1 LKIEDVIIILRD
13 KLRIPV
19 GRHLYGILSNY
30 PTLDAFEKELK
41 DTTIVEGELFPT
53 PHSVNREIINA
64 FSDDE
69 FRELVQE
76 EAKRPEPT
84 RASIM
89 NVFEQFIRK
98 KLETSNTLIL
108 KDLELLFIYNIDF
121 SSLRVLA
128 TDQHRIILLLQG
140 KRVRDRI
147 VMYPESDYDFN
158 LPKNLIADNHI
169 WELTV

>member
-1 LKIEDVIIILRD
+1 MKIEDVIVILRE
-13 KLRIPV
+13 KLRVPV
-19 GRHLYGILSNY
+19 GRHLYGILSDY
-30 PTLDAFEKELK
+30 SGLVAFEKELK
-41 DTTIVEGELFPT
+41 GATIVDGQAFPI
-53 PHSVNREIINA
+53 PFSVNREIIDA

-69 FRELVQE
+69 FCDLVQE

-84 RASIM
+84 RASIR
-89 NVFEQFIRK
+89 NVFEKIIRE
-98 KLETSNTLIL
+98 KLENNNTVIL

-128 TDQHRIILLLQG
+128 TDQHRIILLLPG

-147 VMYPESDYDFN
+147 TMYPNSEYDFN

-169 WELTV
+169 WELSY